1 MFQTTNQDLVRYYME
16 FYFTALDT
24 LESSSAGRDIPWSK
38 SKIACFCIQ
47 IWNPKS
53 NSVVYQLS
61 SFSAQKKGTKWY
73 QS

>member
-1 MFQTTNQDLVRYYME
+1 VRYYME

-47 IWNPKS
+47 IWNPKFGCL
-53 NSVVYQLS
+53 SVTVS
-61 SFSAQKKGTKWY
+61 SFSAQKKETKWY